1 MAIYLDYCASTPID
15 PRVLQ
20 AMVEVY
26 QNRPGNADS
35 RTHIFGQRAKEVVNS
50 GRARISEILNVDP
63 SEVIFTSGATESDN
77 AAIIGLMRYGI
88 SSGKRHIIT
97 SAIEHKAVL
106 ESMHYLEGTGF
117 EIEYILPDERG
128 RLRAE
133 DVLSRVRSDTL
144 LVSIMHVNN
153 ETGVIQPVKAIG
165 EELSKRDVL
174 FHVDAAQSFGKL
186 NDELRSINYNM
197 LSISGHKIHGPQGIG
212 ALVLKRK
219 AYKRPPVE
227 PLLHGGQQ
235 EFGFRPGTTPVA
247 LVAGFAA
254 AAEIMEREYPGLIHA
269 LQKQKDDLVSAILPY
284 GARINGDLDHSLPN
298 VLNFSIPR
306 IDAEA
311 FFAAQKDVY
320 AVSNGSACTSGSYK
334 PSYVLQAMGCDEARI
349 AEALRVSW
357 WNQPIDVQPL
367 IQYIRDVQ

>member
-15 PRVLQ
+15 PRVLE
-20 AMVEVY
+20 AMVDVY
-26 QNRPGNADS
+26 QNKPGNADS
-35 RTHIFGQRAKEVVNS
+35 RTHVFGQQAKEVVNTS
-50 GRARISEILNVDP
+50 RRRIAQILGIDP
-63 SEVIFTSGATESDN
+63 TEVIFTSGATESDN
-77 AAIIGLMRYGI
+77 TAIIGLMNYGI
-88 SSGKRHIIT
+88 TSGKKHIVT
-97 SAIEHKAVL
+97 TAIEHKAVL
-106 ESMHYLEGTGF
+106 EAVRYLEKQGF
-117 EIEYILPDERG
+117 TVDYVKPDEKG
-128 RLRAE
+128 RIHSE
-133 DVLSRVRSDTL
+133 DVLTLVRDDTL
-144 LVSIMHVNN
+144 LVSVMHVNN
-153 ETGVIQPVKAIG
+153 ETGVIQPVGEIG
-165 EELSKRDVL
+165 EALSSRDTI

-186 NDELRSINYNM
+186 NDDLRALKYDM

-235 EFGFRPGTTPVA
+235 EYGFRPGTTPVA

-254 AAEIMEREYPGLIHA
+254 AAEIIEKEYPTIIGS
-269 LQKQKDDLVSAILPY
+269 LQKQKDDLISALTPY
-284 GARINGDLDHSLPN
+284 GVRINGDLDHSLPN
-298 VLNFSIPR
+298 VLNFSIPN

-334 PSYVLQAMGCDEARI
+334 PSYVLQAMGYDDERI

-357 WNQPIDVQPL
+357 WDQVINIEPL
-367 IQYIRDVQ
+367 VQYIRDMQ